1 MSSIGSVGIY
11 KQKLYEAYD
20 KKEKEIKNA
29 NETYTEEMKVVES
42 KRIDSINLA
51 KDTFYAAKL
60 NLCRDYLNQI
70 IKCHPFCLIYDDIR
84 KKATSSDYYGW
95 IASEIITFIDIIE
108 AYVKNEP
115 NLSSLFSDDVIDDA
129 FVYEYDKKTGEIFFK
144 VKSDV

>member
-11 KQKLYEAYD
+11 KQKLYEAYG

-51 KDTFYAAKL
+51 KETFYVTKL
-60 NLCRDYLNQI
+60 NLCREYLNQI

-84 KKATSSDYYGW
+84 KKAASSDYYGW
-95 IASEIITFIDIIE
+95 IASEIITFIDIVE